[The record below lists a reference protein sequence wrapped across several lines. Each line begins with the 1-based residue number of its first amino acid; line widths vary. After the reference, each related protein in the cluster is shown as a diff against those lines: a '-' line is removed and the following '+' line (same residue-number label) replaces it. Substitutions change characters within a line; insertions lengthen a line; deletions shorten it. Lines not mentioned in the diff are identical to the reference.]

1 MFDMLKIDV
10 VGYGELEVDDNTK
23 LLEISKMVFK
33 EHYKKY
39 LGARINNEIY
49 PLFKSPNQNDKV
61 EFIDIRDVDGYR
73 IYTKTISACFILAC
87 KELFPENEAIIHHF
101 LGPGLYFELSDK
113 KKITFKDMQLI
124 EEKMKEIIDKD
135 IEIKREEYS
144 REEAIRIFESS
155 NQKDKVLL
163 FKSVQKPKLKLYSIG
178 EYIDF
183 FHGYLAPSTGF
194 VREFKLKY
202 YYPGVLI
209 LFPNIKNNFNMS
221 NFQDQKKL
229 AKIFEESKEW
239 LEILG
244 LSNIGSLNEYISKGK
259 VNDIIQ
265 ISEALHEKRIAH
277 IADSICNDED
287 ITIILISGPSSSGK
301 TTFAKRLGT
310 QLRVNGKRP
319 VSISMDDYFLDRDK
333 TPIGKDGNPD
343 FESLNAL
350 NLEQLNK
357 DLICLLE
364 GESIELPKFNFFT
377 GKSEKSGEFIKV
389 DREHPIIIE
398 GIHALNPK
406 VANEIPDK
414 NKFKIYISALT
425 QLNIDNHNR
434 ISTTDTRLL
443 RRMVRDIKFRGNDP
457 IRTFNLWKGV
467 REGEEKYI
475 FPFQENADVMFNSAL
490 VYELALL
497 KNYVMPLLSKIDS
510 SSIYYSEVKK
520 LIRFL
525 EYFTPIDQI
534 NLIPPQSLL
543 REFIGFEIERG

>member
-1 MFDMLKIDV
+1 MLKINV
-10 VGYGELEVDDNTK
+10 VGYGELEVKDDAR
-23 LLEISKMVFK
+23 LLDISKMIFK
-33 EHYKKY
+33 ENHKKY
-39 LGARINNEIY
+39 LGARINNEIF
-49 PLFKSPNQNDKV
+49 PLFKFPHQNDTI

-87 KELFPENEAIIHHF
+87 KKLFPENDAIIHHF
-101 LGPGLYFELSDK
+101 LGPGLYFELSGK
-113 KKITFKDMQLI
+113 RKIHFKDMQLI
-124 EEKMKEIIDKD
+124 EEKMKEIIDQD
-135 IEIKREEYS
+135 IEIRREEFD
-144 REEAIRIFESS
+144 REEAIKIFEST
-155 NQKDKVLL
+155 NQEDKVLL
-163 FKSVQKPKLKLYSIG
+163 FKSVPKSKIKLYSIG
-178 EYIDF
+178 DYVDF
-183 FHGYLAPSTGF
+183 FHGYLAPSTGY

-209 LFPNIKNNFNMS
+209 LFPNIKNNFNIT
-221 NFQDQKKL
+221 NFQDQRKL
-229 AKIFEESKEW
+229 AKIFEESNDW

-244 LSNIGSLNEYISKGK
+244 LSNIGSLNDHIKNGK

-277 IADSICNDED
+277 IADNICNDQD
-287 ITIILISGPSSSGK
+287 LTIILISGPSSSGK
-301 TTFAKRLGT
+301 TTFAKRLCT
-310 QLRVNGKRP
+310 QLKVNGKRP
-319 VSISMDDYFLDRDK
+319 VAISMDDYFLDRDK
-333 TPIGKDGNPD
+333 TPIGKDGLPD
-343 FESLNAL
+343 FESLSAL
-350 NLEQLNK
+350 NLEKLNR

-364 GESIELPKFNFFT
+364 GETIELPRFNFLT
-377 GKSEKSGEFIKV
+377 GKSEHSGEFIKV
-389 DREHPIIIE
+389 DMEHPIIIE
-398 GIHALNPK
+398 GIHALNPE

-434 ISTTDTRLL
+434 ISTTDTRLI

-520 LIRFL
+520 LIKFL
-525 EYFTPIDQI
+525 DYFTPITQT

-543 REFIGFEIERG
+543 REFIGFEQ

>member
-1 MFDMLKIDV
+1 MLKIDV

-39 LGARINNEIY
+39 LGARINNEIF

-525 EYFTPIDQI
+525 EYFTPIEQI

>member
-1 MFDMLKIDV
+1 MLKIDV

-39 LGARINNEIY
+39 LGARINNEIF

-209 LFPNIKNNFNMS
+209 LFPNIKNNFNTN
-221 NFQDQKKL
+221 NFQDQRKL
-229 AKIFEESKEW
+229 AKIFEESNDW

-244 LSNIGSLNEYISKGK
+244 LSNIGSLNEHIIKGK

-301 TTFAKRLGT
+301 TTFAKRLCT
-310 QLRVNGKRP
+310 QLKVNGKRP
-319 VSISMDDYFLDRDK
+319 VAISMDDYFLDRDK
-333 TPIGKDGNPD
+333 TPLGKDGNPD
-343 FESLNAL
+343 FESINAL
-350 NLEQLNK
+350 NLDRLNN

-364 GESIELPKFNFFT
+364 GEAIELPKFNFFT
-377 GKSEKSGEFIKV
+377 GKSERSGELIKV
-389 DREHPIIIE
+389 DKEHPIIIE

-525 EYFTPIDQI
+525 EYFTPIEQI

>member
-1 MFDMLKIDV
+1 MLKIEV

-39 LGARINNEIY
+39 LGACINNEIF
-49 PLFKSPNQNDKV
+49 PLFKSPNQNDKI

-135 IEIKREEYS
+135 IEIRREEYS

-163 FKSVQKPKLKLYSIG
+163 FKSVQKPKFKLYSIG

-209 LFPNIKNNFNMS
+209 LFPNIKNNFNTS

-543 REFIGFEIERG
+543 REFIGFEIGRG

>member
-1 MFDMLKIDV
+1 MLKIDV
-10 VGYGELEVDDNTK
+10 VGYGEFEVDDNAK
-23 LLEISKMVFK
+23 LLDISKMVFK

-39 LGARINNEIY
+39 LGARINNEIL
-49 PLFKSPNQNDKV
+49 PLFKSPNQNDKI

-113 KKITFKDMQLI
+113 KKITFKDMKLI

-163 FKSVQKPKLKLYSIG
+163 FKSVQKPKFKLYSIG

-194 VREFKLKY
+194 VKEFKLKY

-209 LFPNIKNNFNMS
+209 LFPNIKNNFNTS

-406 VANEIPDK
+406 VASEIPDK

>member
-1 MFDMLKIDV
+1 MLKINV
-10 VGYGELEVDDNTK
+10 VGYGELEVKDDAR
-23 LLEISKMVFK
+23 LLDISKMIFK
-33 EHYKKY
+33 ENHKKY
-39 LGARINNEIY
+39 LGARINNEIF
-49 PLFKSPNQNDKV
+49 PLFKFPHQNDTI

-87 KELFPENEAIIHHF
+87 KKLFPENDAIIHHF
-101 LGPGLYFELSDK
+101 LGPGLYFELSGK
-113 KKITFKDMQLI
+113 RKIHFKDMQLI
-124 EEKMKEIIDKD
+124 EEKMKEIIDQD
-135 IEIKREEYS
+135 IEIRREEFD
-144 REEAIRIFESS
+144 REEAIKIFEST
-155 NQKDKVLL
+155 NQEDKVLL
-163 FKSVQKPKLKLYSIG
+163 FKSVPKSKIKLYSIG
-178 EYIDF
+178 DYVDF
-183 FHGYLAPSTGF
+183 FHGYLAPSTGY

-209 LFPNIKNNFNMS
+209 LFPNIKNNFNIT
-221 NFQDQKKL
+221 NFQDQRKL
-229 AKIFEESKEW
+229 AKIFEESNDW

-244 LSNIGSLNEYISKGK
+244 LSNIGSLNDHIKNGK

-277 IADSICNDED
+277 IADNICNDQD
-287 ITIILISGPSSSGK
+287 LTIILISGPSSSGK
-301 TTFAKRLGT
+301 TTFAKRLCT
-310 QLRVNGKRP
+310 QLKVNGKRP
-319 VSISMDDYFLDRDK
+319 VAISMDDYFLDRDK
-333 TPIGKDGNPD
+333 TPIGKDGLPD
-343 FESLNAL
+343 FESLSAL
-350 NLEQLNK
+350 NLEKLNR

-364 GESIELPKFNFFT
+364 GETIELPRFNFLT
-377 GKSEKSGEFIKV
+377 GKSEHSGEFIKV
-389 DREHPIIIE
+389 DMEYPIIIE
-398 GIHALNPK
+398 GIHALNPE

-434 ISTTDTRLL
+434 ISTTDTRLI

-510 SSIYYSEVKK
+510 SSIFYSEVKK
-520 LIRFL
+520 LIKFL
-525 EYFTPIDQI
+525 EYFTPITQT

-543 REFIGFEIERG
+543 REFIGFEQ

>member
-1 MFDMLKIDV
+1 MLKIDV

>member
-1 MFDMLKIDV
+1 MLKIDV

-39 LGARINNEIY
+39 LGARINNEIF

-194 VREFKLKY
+194 VREFELKY

-209 LFPNIKNNFNMS
+209 LFPNIKNNFNTS

-525 EYFTPIDQI
+525 EYFTPIEQI

>member
-1 MFDMLKIDV
+1 MLKIDV

-39 LGARINNEIY
+39 LGARINNEIF
-49 PLFKSPNQNDKV
+49 PLFKSPNQNDKI

-209 LFPNIKNNFNMS
+209 LFPNIKNNFNTS

-525 EYFTPIDQI
+525 EYFTPIEQI

>member
-1 MFDMLKIDV
+1 MLKIDV
-10 VGYGELEVDDNTK
+10 VGYGEFEVDDNAK
-23 LLEISKMVFK
+23 LLDISKMVFK

-39 LGARINNEIY
+39 LGARINNEIL
-49 PLFKSPNQNDKV
+49 PLFKSPNQNDKI

-113 KKITFKDMQLI
+113 KKITFKDMKLI

-135 IEIKREEYS
+135 IEIRREEYS

-163 FKSVQKPKLKLYSIG
+163 FKSVQKPKFKLYSIG

-194 VREFKLKY
+194 VKEFKLKY

-209 LFPNIKNNFNMS
+209 LFPNIKNNFNTS

-406 VANEIPDK
+406 VASEIPDK

-534 NLIPPQSLL
+534 NLVPPQSLL
-543 REFIGFEIERG
+543 REFIGFEIGRG